1 MDHIGYYAW
10 RVLQNA
16 RKAAIARRNAE
27 GAEKRGEGFKVKAK
41 PATHPKKNSI
51 MSSITAT
58 RQHPAPTVAG
68 ESAGLERTRK
78 KRPASSEN

>member
-1 MDHIGYYAW
+1 MEHIGHAAW

-16 RKAAIARRNAE
+16 RKAAIARRNDE
-27 GAEKRGEGFKVKAK
+27 DAEKRGEGFKVQAK
-41 PATHPKKNSI
+41 PAIRPEQNSI
-51 MSSITAT
+51 MRSMNAT

-68 ESAGLERTRK
+68 DGAGLERTRK

>member
-1 MDHIGYYAW
+1 MNLEAIGYAAW

-16 RKAAIARRNAE
+16 RKAAIARRNDE
-27 GAEKRGEGFKVKAK
+27 DAEKRGEVFKVQNR
-41 PATHPKKNSI
+41 PT
-51 MSSITAT
+51 TT

-78 KRPASSEN
+78 KRPASSEI